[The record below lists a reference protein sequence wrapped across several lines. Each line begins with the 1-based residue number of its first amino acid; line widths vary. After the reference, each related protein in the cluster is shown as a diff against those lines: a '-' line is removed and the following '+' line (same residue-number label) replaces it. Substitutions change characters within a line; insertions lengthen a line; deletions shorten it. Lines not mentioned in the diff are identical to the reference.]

1 MYTPLDYVVHLELA
15 RSTLSRSGQERFA
28 RLAYAQ
34 GGSSAQPAST
44 RTGSLMRTLRALAAR
59 LVPPRRAASPASCC
73 PSAAE
78 PA

>member
-1 MYTPLDYVVHLELA
+1 MYTPLDYVVHLEAA
-15 RSTLSRSGQERFA
+15 RSSLSRSGQERYA
-28 RLAYAQ
+28 RLVGEGAL
-34 GGSSAQPAST
+34 SAQPAST

-59 LVPPRRAASPASCC
+59 LVPARRPAAPAPCC